1 MSNKLLRGSK
11 DIRQIYDKQWT
22 VTVIDQVDIS
32 ALLQGFISCLP
43 SQPIVNA
50 FVSPSGNIFVF
61 TGMLDLC
68 KNDDQLAVRQLIYIC
83 MYSFQE
89 KAHTFKVNEYCAK
102 KGYHLQRWFWAMK
115 WLTQC
120 LAILRNS
127 SLVPPSFRLRALPTT
142 CVLTPSS
149 SSPSSF
155 CLSHLHFSGLLS
167 QTMVWPLS
175 QTGSSKRYLSTIIVL
190 IPCPKVKIGN
200 CTN

>member
-43 SQPIVNA
+43 LQPIANA
-50 FVSPSGNIFVF
+50 MVLPSGNIFVF

-89 KAHTFKVNEYCAK
+89 KAHTFSKRILCKERLLPPKVVLGHEMAHSVL
-102 KGYHLQRWFWAMK
+102 GHTAEQ
-115 WLTQC
+115 LTR
-120 LAILRNS
+120 A
-127 SLVPPSFRLRALPTT
+127 SFIQVIRLRALPTT
-142 CVLTPSS
+142 CVLNPL
-149 SSPSSF
+149 SPSQ
-155 CLSHLHFSGLLS
+155 LVLL
-167 QTMVWPLS
+167 VPFALLWAALPNDGVAL
-175 QTGSSKRYLSTIIVL
+175 VANWFFE
-190 IPCPKVKIGN
+190 KVYFAQE
-200 CTN
+200 